1 MMSALPIPN
10 LPLNNGTAIPQ
21 LGSGVFLVEP
31 GEAEGVVAT
40 ALEVGYRHIDT
51 ASVYGNEAEV
61 GRALASS
68 GIARDELFVTTKLW
82 NSDQTGAADAFAES
96 LDRLALDRV
105 DLYLIHWPQ
114 PMFGEALGAWKSLI
128 EIAESGRASA
138 IGVSNFEI
146 ADLQQLIDETGVVP
160 AVNQIELHPLHQRR
174 ELVEFC
180 TQHGIAIEAWG
191 PLAQGKSDLFERPEL
206 LEIAQKHGKSP
217 AQVVLRWH
225 VQQDRI
231 VFPKTVRRERMIE
244 NAELFDFTLDAD
256 ELAAIDAYEA
266 GTNFGP
272 DPRTFD
278 AR

>member
-1 MMSALPIPN
+1 MSALPIPN
-10 LPLNNGTAIPQ
+10 LSLNNGTAIPQ
-21 LGSGVFLVEP
+21 LGAGVYLVKP
-31 GEAEGVVAT
+31 GEAEEVVST

-51 ASVYGNEAEV
+51 ASLYGNEAEV
-61 GRALASS
+61 GRAIAGS
-68 GIARDELFVTTKLW
+68 GLQRDEVFVTTKLW
-82 NSDQTGAADAFAES
+82 NTDQTRAADAFQES

-114 PMFGEALGAWKSLI
+114 PMYGDALGAWKSLI

-138 IGVSNFEI
+138 VGVSNFEI
-146 ADLQQLIDETGVVP
+146 SDLQQLIDETGVVP

-180 TQHGIAIEAWG
+180 AEHGIVVEAWG
-191 PLAQGKSDLFERPEL
+191 PLAQGKSDILERPEL
-206 LEIAQKHGKSP
+206 AEIAAAHGKSP

-225 VQQDRI
+225 VQQDRVI
-231 VFPKTVRRERMIE
+231 FPKTVRRERMFE
-244 NAELFDFTLDAD
+244 NADLFDFALSDA
-256 ELAAIDAYEA
+256 EIATIDGFEA

-278 AR
+278 MR

>member
-1 MMSALPIPN
+1 MTALPIPN
-10 LPLNNGTAIPQ
+10 LSLSSGTTIPQ
-21 LGSGVFLVEP
+21 LGAGVYLVKP
-31 GEAEGVVAT
+31 GEAVDVVGT

-51 ASVYGNEAEV
+51 ASLYGNEAEV
-61 GRALASS
+61 GAAIAKS
-68 GIARDELFVTTKLW
+68 GLARDEVFVTTKLW
-82 NSDQTGAADAFAES
+82 NTDQSRAAEAFQES

-114 PMFGEALGAWKSLI
+114 PMYGEALGAWRSLI
-128 EIAESGRASA
+128 DIADSGRASA

-146 ADLQQLIDETGVVP
+146 SDLRQLIDETGVVP

-180 TQHGIAIEAWG
+180 TEHGIVVEAWG
-191 PLAQGKSDLFERPEL
+191 PLAQGKSDLFEREEL
-206 LEIAQKHGKSP
+206 LEIARAHGKSA

-225 VQQDRI
+225 VQQGRV
-231 VFPKTVRRERMIE
+231 VFPKTVRRARLIE
-244 NAELFDFTLDAD
+244 NADIFDFALTDG
-256 ELAAIDAYEA
+256 ELATIDAFEA

-278 AR
+278 KR